1 MKHKILAIISL
12 AIILLTAHLAA
23 LSAPPKDYPKLL
35 KFFESR
41 SIPVDE
47 IEVGEK
53 VVVARINYGADDEI
67 DEEKTTAWILVVSK
81 KLAEEFSKS
90 EIIRLRYCVEGEEIY
105 ALDFVTKDVREGGK
119 GKKKDEE
126 ILGEMEIIMPGG
138 GEGKEGVGGEEG
150 ELGGSAGGGSEE
162 GNRIDTKVGKVVWLG
177 VTVASSEE
185 KRIRIMS
192 VVDDSPAEHA
202 GLKIGDRIVHIDG
215 QALSDVEKDIQKF
228 GTFIQKL
235 PTDRPVQVNIEREN
249 RQFDV
254 WVKLKEIERKE
265 FDKFFQDQAKKLS
278 NNLTEGQQLLGQ
290 NKFSEASEYFNKSL
304 KLYPMESYQGLGICY
319 YHMEKYKEARK
330 NIEKAYRL
338 DRTVPLNVFYTAA
351 CRDVLEKT
359 NTAIFHY
366 KEYLAMNHD
375 NAEMNEF
382 AKRRIETLKARNRKK
397 TSESFVKL
405 LDAIIKEIKK

>member
-12 AIILLTAHLAA
+12 VIILLTAHLAA

-138 GEGKEGVGGEEG
+138 GEGKEGAGGEEG

-278 NNLTEGQQLLGQ
+278 NDLTEGQQLLGQ

-319 YHMEKYKEARK
+319 YHMEKFKEARK

-351 CRDVLEKT
+351 CRDALEKT